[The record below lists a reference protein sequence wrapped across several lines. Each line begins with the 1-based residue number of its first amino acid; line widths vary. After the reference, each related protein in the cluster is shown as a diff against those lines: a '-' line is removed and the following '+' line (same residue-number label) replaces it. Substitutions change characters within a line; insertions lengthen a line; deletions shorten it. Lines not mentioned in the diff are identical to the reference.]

1 MLPARLACTL
11 LLLPA
16 LCAAEPPAPRFR
28 AQDIDT
34 TVQIGYGVAIADV
47 DGDGRPD
54 ILLADKRTVQWYRN
68 PGWQKHVIAEDLTPQ
83 DNVCLA
89 ALDLDGDG
97 RCELAVGAGW
107 NPGETT
113 DPTRSG
119 AVFYLIPPADR
130 TQRWEPVRLEH
141 EPTVHRMHWV
151 VAPGGGWELVVKP
164 LHGRGNKNNEGA
176 GSRVY
181 AYARPKDPRGPWART
196 LVSDFTHAS
205 HNFQP
210 INWDRD
216 PEHELLTGAKEGL
229 FWFGRSS
236 GAWRHRQL
244 SDQWTGEVRD
254 GRLPGGK
261 RFLATIEPMHGGV
274 SAAYVDPGT
283 NPGLW
288 PRTLLD
294 DTLKDGHAVVIADFL
309 GVGSDQVAVG
319 WRAMNPRG
327 APGVRLF
334 TPLDADGRTWRRTD
348 LSGPEVAVEDMRA
361 ADLDGDGD
369 PDLVL
374 AGRQTKNLRIL
385 WNERGR

>member
-1 MLPARLACTL
+1 MFPTRLAVTFL
-11 LLLPA
+11 LIPGVL
-16 LCAAEPPAPRFR
+16 AAEPPAPRFR

-107 NPGETT
+107 NPSETT
-113 DPTRSG
+113 DPSRSG

-181 AYARPKDPRGPWART
+181 AYARPKDPRGPWTRT

-283 NPGLW
+283 NRGLW

>member
-1 MLPARLACTL
+1 MFPTRLAVTFL
-11 LLLPA
+11 LIPGVL
-16 LCAAEPPAPRFR
+16 AAEPPAPRFR

-54 ILLADKRTVQWYRN
+54 ILLADKRTVQWYRS

-107 NPGETT
+107 NPSETT
-113 DPTRSG
+113 DPSRSG
-119 AVFYLIPPADR
+119 AVFYLIPPTDR

-181 AYARPKDPRGPWART
+181 AYARPKDPRGPWTRT

-283 NPGLW
+283 NRGLW

>member
-1 MLPARLACTL
+1 MLPARLACAIL
-11 LLLPA
+11 ILPS
-16 LCAAEPPAPRFR
+16 LFAAEPPAPRFR

-68 PGWQKHVIAEDLTPQ
+68 PSWEKHVIAEDLTPQ

-107 NPGETT
+107 NPSETT
-113 DPTRSG
+113 DPSRSG

-130 TQRWEPVRLEH
+130 TQRWAPVRLEH

-164 LHGRGNKNNEGA
+164 LHGRGNKNHEGA

-181 AYARPKDPRGPWART
+181 AYAWPKDPRGPWTRT

-283 NPGLW
+283 KRGLW

>member
-1 MLPARLACTL
+1 MHSCRLAATAL
-11 LLLPA
+11 FLPA
-16 LCAAEPPAPRFR
+16 LLAAAPPEPRFR

-54 ILLADKRTVQWYRN
+54 IVLADKRTVQWYRN
-68 PGWQKHVIAEDLTPQ
+68 PGWDKHVIAEDLTPQ

-107 NPGETT
+107 NPAETT

-141 EPTVHRMHWV
+141 EPTVHRMNWV
-151 VAPGGGWELVVKP
+151 VPPGGGWELVVKP

-181 AYARPKDPRGPWART
+181 AYARPKDPRGPWTRT

-216 PEHELLTGAKEGL
+216 PEHELLAGAKEGL

-254 GRLPGGK
+254 GRLPGGT

-274 SAAYVDPGT
+274 SAAYIDPGT
-283 NPGLW
+283 SRGLW
-288 PRTLLD
+288 PRTVLD

-327 APGVRLF
+327 VPGVRLF
-334 TPLDADGRTWRRTD
+334 TPLGANGREWRRTD

>member
-1 MLPARLACTL
+1 MFPTRLAVTFL
-11 LLLPA
+11 LIPGVL
-16 LCAAEPPAPRFR
+16 AAEPPAPRFR

-54 ILLADKRTVQWYRN
+54 ILLADKRTVQWYRS
-68 PGWQKHVIAEDLTPQ
+68 PGWQKHVIAEELTPQ

-107 NPGETT
+107 NPSETT
-113 DPTRSG
+113 DPSRSG

-181 AYARPKDPRGPWART
+181 AYARPKDPRGPWTRT

-283 NPGLW
+283 NRGLW